1 MAVCRVAPSASF
13 VQIGAMKALPLL
25 LAAAALTGA
34 IPARADSI
42 ETAGTALAI
51 ALPLTAAGIAFGK
64 SDWNGIVD
72 LGLTTVATVGT
83 AYALKRVVRER
94 RPDGSDFQ
102 SFPSDTQALASSGSS
117 FLWARYGWQYGLP
130 AFAASAFVGYSRVHA
145 KKHHWYDTA
154 ASSALAIGYA
164 AFFTPRFNRYAIYSS
179 LDASPDGAM
188 LRLAYSY

>member
-1 MAVCRVAPSASF
+1 
-13 VQIGAMKALPLL
+13 MKALSLGVAAL
-25 LAAAALTGA
+25 ALFAAA
-34 IPARADSI
+34 PARADSI

-51 ALPLTAAGIAFGK
+51 ALPVTAAGIAFSK
-64 SDWNGIVD
+64 RDWNGVVD
-72 LGLTTVATVGT
+72 LGLTTIATVGT
-83 AYALKRVVRER
+83 AYALKQVIKER

-154 ASSALAIGYA
+154 ASSAIALGYSV
-164 AFFTPRFNRYAIYSS
+164 FFTPRFNKYAIYSS
-179 LDASPDGAM
+179 LDTSADGAM
-188 LRLAYSY
+188 LRFAYNY